1 MIEDTNHDES
11 PVVRA
16 RGCAGCGGLYLIEDG
31 PYVWP
36 RTRKDDRLMKR
47 WIIGAICLL
56 AAIGVAAF
64 SFYLVKNQP
73 AELSPT
79 ASLLL
84 DILLAAFSIAGSVII
99 TLIISGNASH
109 KTWLPAAES
118 ACQSLLSVAA
128 SVGRLIKAQRSAC
141 DSNSWIAQ
149 YCTSS
154 NAPLI
159 EKSLTDRCNEMERHL
174 QSVQDQVG
182 TSLQTWLL
190 FIGQHCTGTEC
201 QAIAG
206 RLEDRRSQFGSIA
219 GISPITTE
227 IFGVHYSDRRVTRI
241 DHPESEEAE
250 PDQTATATDTRG

>member
-1 MIEDTNHDES
+1 
-11 PVVRA
+11 
-16 RGCAGCGGLYLIEDG
+16 
-31 PYVWP
+31 
-36 RTRKDDRLMKR
+36 MKQ

-64 SFYLVKNQP
+64 SFYLVKNKP
-73 AELSPT
+73 ADLSPT
-79 ASLLL
+79 ESLLL
-84 DILLAAFSIAGSVII
+84 DVLLAAFSIAGSVIV

-128 SVGRLIKAQRSAC
+128 SVGRLIDAQRSAC
-141 DSNSWIAQ
+141 DSNAWIAQ

-159 EKSLTDRCNEMERHL
+159 EKSLTDRCNEMEKHL

-182 TSLQTWLL
+182 TSLHAWLL

-206 RLEDRRSQFGSIA
+206 RLEDRRSQFGSIT
-219 GISPITTE
+219 GINPITTE
-227 IFGVHYSDRRVTRI
+227 IFGVNHSGRRVTRI
-241 DHPESEEAE
+241 DLTDFEEDDHA
-250 PDQTATATDTRG
+250 DTAVDARG